1 MGQPT
6 PPPRSEGG
14 MFASAAIPEGRGAI
28 WTDGELNRVC
38 LLGLILSTF
47 SPWWGH
53 DHGNLDCQP
62 RGPFNLGAPNAPDWD
77 PNKGS
82 V

>member
-38 LLGLILSTF
+38 LVGTYIVYFLTLV
-47 SPWWGH
+47 
-53 DHGNLDCQP
+53 
-62 RGPFNLGAPNAPDWD
+62 
-77 PNKGS
+77 GS
-82 V
+82 